1 MDVFETAQLKGSLK
15 YATASELDELLS
27 AFRSQQEMTAANVVL
42 NEMRSRKITS
52 NPEPESSPLPVQAQP
67 SKKEE

>member
-27 AFRSQQEMTAANVVL
+27 AFRSQQEMTDSLTNFWP
-42 NEMRSRKITS
+42 RHYTS
-52 NPEPESSPLPVQAQP
+52 
-67 SKKEE
+67 